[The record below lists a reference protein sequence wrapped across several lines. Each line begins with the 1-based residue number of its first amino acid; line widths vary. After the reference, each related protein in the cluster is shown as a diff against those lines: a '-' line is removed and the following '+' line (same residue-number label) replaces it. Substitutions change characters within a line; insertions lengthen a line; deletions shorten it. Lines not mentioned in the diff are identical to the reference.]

1 MSARIALRPLTA
13 ADREAFV
20 AAARASRH
28 LHRPWVTAPCDA
40 AAFDRH
46 LARFDG
52 RQDHG
57 FVVVQAS
64 TGALAGA
71 ISLTHVVHGALCSGY
86 LGYYAFAGFERQ
98 GLMAAGL
105 AALARHAF
113 RSLGLHRLEANIQP
127 ANAAS
132 IALVRRCGFEREG
145 CSPGYLKI
153 GGRWRDHERWALRR
167 PSGAGGRLPRGAPA
181 RAVTPAPAPLIRDAR
196 PDDAL
201 CLGVLGLQVFLDT
214 YAGAGIRPTVAR
226 EVLGTFATE
235 TMAAQLQ
242 DPDTRFLVAE
252 QDGHL
257 VGFAQVTLGAVH
269 DLAPPGP
276 AAELLR
282 LYVQEPFTG
291 AGLGTRLLR
300 AAEAVAA
307 ARGARVLW
315 LTPWVHNRR
324 ALAFYAARGYAD
336 HGQTW
341 YRFEGEAHRNRLLAR
356 RLQRPADGGS
366 GGPGG
371 AG

>member
-1 MSARIALRPLTA
+1 MSACITLRPLTA
-13 ADREAFV
+13 ADRDAFV
-20 AAARASRH
+20 AAARASRL

-40 AAFDRH
+40 SAFDRH

-52 RQDHG
+52 RQNHG

-98 GLMAAGL
+98 GLMTAGL

-113 RSLGLHRLEANIQP
+113 RPLGLHRLEANIQP
-127 ANAAS
+127 GNAAS

-145 CSPGYLKI
+145 CSPAYLKI

-167 PSGAGGRLPRGAPA
+167 PSGAGGRLPRGAAARAA
-181 RAVTPAPAPLIRDAR
+181 RAVTPAPLIRDAG

-214 YAGAGIRPTVAR
+214 YATTGIRPTLAR
-226 EVLGTFATE
+226 EVRATFAPE
-235 TMAAQLQ
+235 AMAAHLR
-242 DPDTRFLVAE
+242 DPATHILVAE
-252 QDGHL
+252 QDAHL
-257 VGFAQVTLGAVH
+257 VGFAQLTLGAAH

-276 AAELLR
+276 GAELLR
-282 LYVQEPFTG
+282 LYVQQPFTG
-291 AGLGTRLLR
+291 GGLGTRLLR

-315 LTPWVHNRR
+315 LTPWVHNQR

-336 HGQTW
+336 QGQTW
-341 YRFEGEAHRNRLLAR
+341 YRFEGEAHENRLLVR
-356 RLQRPADGGS
+356 RLQPPAD